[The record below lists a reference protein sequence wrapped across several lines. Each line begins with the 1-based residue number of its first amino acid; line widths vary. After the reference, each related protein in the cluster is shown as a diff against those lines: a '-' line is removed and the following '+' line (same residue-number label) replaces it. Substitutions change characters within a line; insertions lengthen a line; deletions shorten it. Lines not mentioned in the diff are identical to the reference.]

1 MSNVISSP
9 ASADGHSLSNSPD
22 GQPAAKSG
30 QARAHANPTRLGALR
45 MAERR
50 ATAIAAISGRNS
62 LASSK
67 TVSLQ
72 LSLENRLQARFRG
85 DGGTEQQATLKPVAT
100 PLGRQFCA
108 LIRSVQDTNGKDST
122 GWPTPAARDGK
133 DISRSNAFL
142 SQRQRHSPS
151 MATRLLERGAPW
163 TVISTVYCI
172 AMGFPSSWNEV
183 RLKATETQLS
193 QKSRPNLSARG

>member
-9 ASADGHSLSNSPD
+9 ESADGVSLSNWPD
-22 GQPAAKSG
+22 GQLIKKSG
-30 QARAHANPTRLGALR
+30 QGRAHVSPTRSGALR

-72 LSLENRLQARFRG
+72 LSLESRLQARYRG
-85 DGGTEQQATLKPVAT
+85 DGGTGQQVTLKPVAT

-108 LIRSVQDTNGKDST
+108 LIHSGQDTNGKDST

-183 RLKATETQLS
+183 RLKAMAMQSCRKL
-193 QKSRPNLSARG
+193 RPNLSARG